1 MSNPEPEVPD
11 LRSLLAEAS
20 RPSASCTVPL
30 KQGLVERIQD
40 AEAEMSQIADDAPS
54 RRMGVG
60 SPLREKAREIEAM
73 RAEAEASSLTFH
85 FEAPTED
92 AIEAARKGMN
102 GRDDEREYD
111 LRLTAATCTKVV
123 GPDGVEYPTRMEWS
137 DFRDLREKL
146 GEPIYLATI
155 KATSDR
161 VFRREWSVPFSSAA
175 SHILGTVK

>member
-1 MSNPEPEVPD
+1 MSTVEPDVPD
-11 LRSLLAEAS
+11 LRSLLAQAS
-20 RPSASCTVPL
+20 RPSASCTVPM
-30 KQGLVERIQD
+30 KQALRERIEE
-40 AEAEMSQIADDAPS
+40 AEAELLRIAADAPS
-54 RRMGVG
+54 RRMGAE
-60 SPLREKAREIEAM
+60 SPLKAKAREIEAL

-92 AIEAARKGMN
+92 ATEKVRKEMG

-111 LRLTAATCTKVV
+111 LRLTAATCVRV
-123 GPDGVEYPTRMEWS
+123 ASASGVEFPTRMEWT
-137 DFRDLREKL
+137 DFRDLRESL

-175 SHILGTVK
+175 SRILGTEK